1 MRLPNLALPLLLAL
15 AGVASA
21 ADTPQRPPPRV
32 PLTGADCLDPA
43 RVRSWHHVDSRQLL
57 VDAGRRKY
65 RITLGESCTELGGA
79 PTISV
84 RGDRISGRVCGN
96 FGDRVITR
104 RRSCR
109 IDRIELIDAAA
120 FREGTARP
128 RGRASAGATQP

>member
-1 MRLPNLALPLLLAL
+1 MRLLNFTLPLLLAL
-15 AGVASA
+15 AGVAAA

-65 RITLGESCTELGGA
+65 RITLAESCNELGGA
-79 PTISV
+79 PTINF
-84 RGDRISGRVCGN
+84 RGDRVTGRVCGN
-96 FGDRVITR
+96 FGDRVKTR

-109 IDRIELIDAAA
+109 IDRIEVIDAAA
-120 FREGTARP
+120 FREATARP
-128 RGRASAGATQP
+128 RGQVSAGDGQP